1 MILTDPDPTLRDIAI
16 RTVKIAALVTIIDAL
31 IAFPLAYYMT
41 RVAGA
46 ATRRLLLLAILMP
59 LFSSYLVRVYAWRL
73 ILDDQG
79 ALSWTLEK
87 LGLGGVH
94 LGFSETAV
102 LITFVYAWLPFMVL
116 PVYGALERVPSGL
129 LEASSDLGGRG
140 FTTFRRVVLPLA
152 LPGVVAGSIFTFS
165 LTLGDFL
172 TPILVGNTQFIGN
185 VIYADVGNAGNLPAA
200 AAYAMVPIA
209 IMAVYLLIARAP
221 RRLREPLM
229 ERRPTRIA
237 LRIWAVLVVLFL
249 YIPIGIIFLYAF
261 NPSVLQAWPITG
273 LSTRWFG
280 PVFRDTEIRAAFVL
294 SLKAASLASLIAILL
309 GSAAAFAVARFRFFG
324 RESVSLLLVLPI
336 ALPGV
341 VTGIALNSFIQ
352 ISGIP
357 FSLWTIVIGHGTFC
371 IVVVY
376 NNVIARL
383 RRMQYSLEE
392 ASMDL
397 GADGWQ
403 TFRYVLLPHLSTALV
418 AGGLLAFALSF
429 DEVIVTFFTS
439 GSLNTLPIWILGN
452 LRNVQRL
459 PEVNVV
465 AMLVILITVVPV
477 YLAQRLMQASG
488 GVGPR

>member
-1 MILTDPDPTLRDIAI
+1 M
-16 RTVKIAALVTIIDAL
+16 
-31 IAFPLAYYMT
+31 
-41 RVAGA
+41 
-46 ATRRLLLLAILMP
+46 
-59 LFSSYLVRVYAWRL
+59 
-73 ILDDQG
+73 
-79 ALSWTLEK
+79 
-87 LGLGGVH
+87 
-94 LGFSETAV
+94 
-102 LITFVYAWLPFMVL
+102 
-116 PVYGALERVPSGL
+116 
-129 LEASSDLGGRG
+129 
-140 FTTFRRVVLPLA
+140 
-152 LPGVVAGSIFTFS
+152 
-165 LTLGDFL
+165 
-172 TPILVGNTQFIGN
+172 
-185 VIYADVGNAGNLPAA
+185 
-200 AAYAMVPIA
+200 
-209 IMAVYLLIARAP
+209 
-221 RRLREPLM
+221 
-229 ERRPTRIA
+229 
-237 LRIWAVLVVLFL
+237 
-249 YIPIGIIFLYAF
+249 
-261 NPSVLQAWPITG
+261 
-273 LSTRWFG
+273 
-280 PVFRDTEIRAAFVL
+280 
-294 SLKAASLASLIAILL
+294 
-309 GSAAAFAVARFRFFG
+309 
-324 RESVSLLLVLPI
+324 SLLLVLPI

-439 GSLNTLPIWILGN
+439 GQPEHPADLDPWQSAERAAI
-452 LRNVQRL
+452 

>member
-1 MILTDPDPTLRDIAI
+1 ME
-16 RTVKIAALVTIIDAL
+16 
-31 IAFPLAYYMT
+31 T
-41 RVAGA
+41 R
-46 ATRRLLLLAILMP
+46 
-59 LFSSYLVRVYAWRL
+59 
-73 ILDDQG
+73 
-79 ALSWTLEK
+79 
-87 LGLGGVH
+87 
-94 LGFSETAV
+94 
-102 LITFVYAWLPFMVL
+102 
-116 PVYGALERVPSGL
+116 PV
-129 LEASSDLGGRG
+129 
-140 FTTFRRVVLPLA
+140 
-152 LPGVVAGSIFTFS
+152 
-165 LTLGDFL
+165 
-172 TPILVGNTQFIGN
+172 
-185 VIYADVGNAGNLPAA
+185 
-200 AAYAMVPIA
+200 
-209 IMAVYLLIARAP
+209 
-221 RRLREPLM
+221 
-229 ERRPTRIA
+229 RIA
-237 LRIWAVLVVLFL
+237 LRSWAVLVMLFL
-249 YIPIGIIFLYAF
+249 YIPVGVIFLYAF

-273 LSTRWFG
+273 LSTRWFS
-280 PVFRDTEIRAAFVL
+280 PVLHDSEIREAFWLSIKAAFF
-294 SLKAASLASLIAILL
+294 SSLIAMLL

-352 ISGIP
+352 FSGIP

-383 RRMQYSLEE
+383 RRMQLSLEE

-452 LRNVQRL
+452 LRNVQRV

>member
-1 MILTDPDPTLRDIAI
+1 ME
-16 RTVKIAALVTIIDAL
+16 
-31 IAFPLAYYMT
+31 T
-41 RVAGA
+41 R
-46 ATRRLLLLAILMP
+46 
-59 LFSSYLVRVYAWRL
+59 
-73 ILDDQG
+73 
-79 ALSWTLEK
+79 
-87 LGLGGVH
+87 
-94 LGFSETAV
+94 
-102 LITFVYAWLPFMVL
+102 
-116 PVYGALERVPSGL
+116 PV
-129 LEASSDLGGRG
+129 
-140 FTTFRRVVLPLA
+140 
-152 LPGVVAGSIFTFS
+152 
-165 LTLGDFL
+165 
-172 TPILVGNTQFIGN
+172 
-185 VIYADVGNAGNLPAA
+185 
-200 AAYAMVPIA
+200 
-209 IMAVYLLIARAP
+209 
-221 RRLREPLM
+221 
-229 ERRPTRIA
+229 RIA
-237 LRIWAVLVVLFL
+237 LRSWAVLVMLFL
-249 YIPIGIIFLYAF
+249 YIPVGVIFLYAF
-261 NPSVLQAWPITG
+261 NPSVLQSWPITG

-280 PVFRDTEIRAAFVL
+280 PVLHDSEIRAAFWL
-294 SLKAASLASLIAILL
+294 SLKAAFFSSLIAMLL

-352 ISGIP
+352 FSGIP

-383 RRMQYSLEE
+383 RRIQRSLEE

-452 LRNVQRL
+452 LRNVQRV

>member
-1 MILTDPDPTLRDIAI
+1 METRP
-16 RTVKIAALVTIIDAL
+16 V
-31 IAFPLAYYMT
+31 
-41 RVAGA
+41 RVA
-46 ATRRLLLLAILMP
+46 
-59 LFSSYLVRVYAWRL
+59 
-73 ILDDQG
+73 
-79 ALSWTLEK
+79 
-87 LGLGGVH
+87 
-94 LGFSETAV
+94 
-102 LITFVYAWLPFMVL
+102 
-116 PVYGALERVPSGL
+116 
-129 LEASSDLGGRG
+129 
-140 FTTFRRVVLPLA
+140 
-152 LPGVVAGSIFTFS
+152 
-165 LTLGDFL
+165 
-172 TPILVGNTQFIGN
+172 
-185 VIYADVGNAGNLPAA
+185 
-200 AAYAMVPIA
+200 
-209 IMAVYLLIARAP
+209 
-221 RRLREPLM
+221 LRS
-229 ERRPTRIA
+229 
-237 LRIWAVLVVLFL
+237 WAVLVMLFL
-249 YIPIGIIFLYAF
+249 YIPVGVIFLYAF
-261 NPSVLQAWPITG
+261 NPSVLQSWPITG

-280 PVFRDTEIRAAFVL
+280 PVLHDEEIRSAFWLSIRAAFV
-294 SLKAASLASLIAILL
+294 SSLIAMLL

-352 ISGIP
+352 FSGIP

-383 RRMQYSLEE
+383 RRMQVSLEE

-403 TFRYVLLPHLSTALV
+403 TFRFVLLPHLSTALV

-452 LRNVQRL
+452 LRNVQRV